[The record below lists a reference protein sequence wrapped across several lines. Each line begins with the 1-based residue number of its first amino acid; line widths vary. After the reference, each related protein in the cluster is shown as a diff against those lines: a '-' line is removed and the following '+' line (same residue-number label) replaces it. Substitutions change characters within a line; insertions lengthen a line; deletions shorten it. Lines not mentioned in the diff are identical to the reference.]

1 MHTQLWFTIIS
12 FNSMAALIP
21 LSALVLYRRP
31 ALAPYFFSLFNGL
44 LVAFIDLGAG
54 EVQVPALLLVAFTF
68 FVGFAFP
75 GRAWR
80 WGLIT
85 GIWVPVFHFVRM
97 GVQHTNG
104 ITPGE
109 SWGSFIALG
118 FALAGACGGSFIR
131 TLAASRENREHS
143 PLSGSTTVEGD
154 KRRTP

>member
-12 FNSMAALIP
+12 FNSMAAFIP

-31 ALAPYFFSLFNGL
+31 ALAPYSFSLFNGL

-68 FVGFAFP
+68 FVGFTSP
-75 GRAWR
+75 GGAWR

-85 GIWVPVFHFVRM
+85 GMWVPVFHFVRM
-97 GVQHTNG
+97 GIQQ
-104 ITPGE
+104 TPGISPGE
-109 SWGSFIALG
+109 TWGTFLALG
-118 FALAGACGGSFIR
+118 FALAGAYGGSFIR
-131 TLAASRENREHS
+131 TLSASRENREHS
-143 PLSGSTTVEGD
+143 TLSGSTTLEGD